1 MKKKKTG
8 ARSSADKSKGTP
20 KSVDEYFA
28 AVPEPAH
35 SALTKIR
42 EAIRSTVPAEA
53 TETISYAIPAFKHKK
68 VLVWYAAFA
77 DHCSLFPTA
86 AVIEAF
92 KKELKGY
99 STSKGTIHFPL
110 DKSVPTALIKR
121 LVKVRVAQSE
131 GREHR

>member
-1 MKKKKTG
+1 
-8 ARSSADKSKGTP
+8 
-20 KSVDEYFA
+20 
-28 AVPEPAH
+28 
-35 SALTKIR
+35 LTKIR
-42 EAIRSTVPAEA
+42 EAIRSAVPAEA

-77 DHCSLFPTA
+77 DHCSLFPTN